1 MVRMRQLLKAR
12 RPDPDMIPE
21 PRTLEKCNN
30 IVNDN
35 VNTICERPDC
45 VKIQPDM
52 SDNDFLANI
61 VGGRAIDISDGG
73 NPRISKRMRHS
84 QGVGGGTEAD
94 NGSYIQERTQASS
107 ITYINN
113 TSGGILNLNTPD
125 LAPGLAADMR

>member
-1 MVRMRQLLKAR
+1 MKKR
-12 RPDPDMIPE
+12 RPDPDIIPE
-21 PRTLEKCNN
+21 PRTLEKCNT
-30 IVNDN
+30 VKNDDDN
-35 VNTICERPDC
+35 AIWERTDC

-107 ITYINN
+107 IPYKNP
-113 TSGGILNLNTPD
+113 TSRGILNLNTPD